1 MREQLSEDVALD
13 RVLRDLAARIVYP
26 PTPNL
31 SASVRAAVVEAD
43 GRRARPRFG
52 WRPIG
57 RSLPAAVVALLL
69 LVGTALAVGIG
80 LRGLSIVFVESPRHL
95 IGQGFELGEPV
106 TLADAQQ
113 RVSYPILLPAGDL
126 GRPDEVYLDLRAG
139 LEQVTLVYRS
149 GAVSPAGEDDEVGL
163 LITQFRARP
172 DSATI
177 TKEVGPATTV
187 EPVVVGG
194 EPGFWIEG
202 SPHVLLYRDPSGAT
216 ISDRVRLVGDV
227 LVWQRAD
234 LTLRLEGVGTQE
246 QAVTIA
252 ESMD

>member
-1 MREQLSEDVALD
+1 MLDRLSDNVALE
-13 RVLRDLAARIVYP
+13 RALRDLAPRIVYP

-31 SASVRAAVVEAD
+31 SASFNAAVVAAD
-43 GRRARPRFG
+43 DRRARPRFG
-52 WRPIG
+52 WRPVAH
-57 RSLPAAVVALLL
+57 SLPAAIAALLL
-69 LVGTALAVGIG
+69 LVGAALAVGIG
-80 LRGLSIVFVESPRHL
+80 LRGFSIVFVESPRQP
-95 IGQGFELGEPV
+95 IGHGLELGERL

-113 RVSYPILLPAGDL
+113 RVSYRILVPAGEP
-126 GRPDEVYLDLRAG
+126 GQPDEVYLDLRAG
-139 LEQVTLVYRS
+139 LDQVTLVYRS
-149 GAVSPAGEDDEVGL
+149 VVLSPAGEDDEVGL

-187 EPVVVGG
+187 EPVVVAG

-202 SPHVLLYRDPSGAT
+202 SPHVLLYRDPSGAM
-216 ISDRVRLVGDV
+216 IEDRMRLVGDV
-227 LVWQRAD
+227 LVWQRGD
-234 LTLRLEGVGTQE
+234 LTLRLEGAGSRE